1 MKHTTLYYESNNT
14 NFITKLFQNT
24 YDFFYKKKIEEI
36 KKEKFKE
43 KVLNTYL
50 EKTNKKFLSVEE
62 KEFIQTLQGT
72 RFYKMLLINLCIFS
86 PFQDDLISFAH
97 KKQMLQ

>member
-1 MKHTTLYYESNNT
+1 MKNATHYYESNNT

-24 YDFFYKKKIEEI
+24 YNFFYKNKIEAIER
-36 KKEKFKE
+36 EQFKQ
-43 KVLNTYL
+43 KVLNIYL
-50 EKTNKKFLSVEE
+50 QKTNKKFLSVEE

-72 RFYKMLLINLCIFS
+72 KYYKMLLLKLCIFG

-97 KKQMLQ
+97 KKNMLQ